1 MKKISLAVTMCLALS
16 FTLSAQ
22 RSMPQALQKLMN
34 AEYAI
39 SSLYVDSVNEDKLV
53 EEAIKG
59 MLESLDPHSSYTDAK
74 ETKELEEPL
83 QGEFSGVGIQFNMN
97 KDTLYVI
104 QTVPGGPSERVGV
117 LAGDRIIYV
126 NDTIIAGVK
135 MKNSDIQKRLRG
147 KKGTNVTIKV
157 KRPGVK
163 ELITFRI
170 TRDNIPLHSIDAQYM
185 LDERT
190 GYLRISRFGAK
201 THEEMMDALKE
212 LKKQGMTQLIMDLSD
227 NGGGYLNA
235 AIDMCNEFL
244 DRGQLMVYTE
254 GDNSPRNEA
263 NANGWGEY
271 QDLHMVVMVNQYSAS
286 AAEIFAGAMQDW
298 DRAVIVGRRTFGK
311 GLVQRP
317 FKFEDGSMMRLT
329 VARYYTPSGRCIQK
343 PYNRGDKKAYEKE
356 LLERANEGEYYSL
369 DSIQFNDSLRYT
381 TRLNH
386 RIIYGGGGV
395 MPDVYVPIDTSEY
408 STYYRDLS
416 AKGIL
421 NQYVIKYVD
430 KNRKSI
436 AKQYSTLDAYD
447 RGFAVSDEMMRD
459 LIAMGEQDSVKF
471 DEEKYRTSELLLKD
485 IVKGLIARDVYGDQS
500 AYNVIINHRNP
511 DLKAA
516 IEVLN
521 DRERFDRLLREGNP
535 EYERLVKKND
545 SNPYFLN
552 DRITVFY
559 SRMPFFLESDTNYDI
574 EGLTPETEYEVQVQ
588 ANGDAG
594 TSPWTESLIFVTTK
608 KTSIEE
614 ISADVK
620 GDNRYYNMM
629 GQQVD
634 GNNLPAGIY
643 IHNGKKILVK

>member
-22 RSMPQALQKLMN
+22 RSLPQALQKLMN

-254 GDNSPRNEA
+254 GENSPRNEA

-356 LLERANEGEYYSL
+356 LLDRANEGEYYSL

-436 AKQYSTLDAYD
+436 AKQYGTLGAFD

-521 DRERFDRLLREGNP
+521 DHERFDRLLREGNP

-545 SNPYFLN
+545 
-552 DRITVFY
+552 
-559 SRMPFFLESDTNYDI
+559 
-574 EGLTPETEYEVQVQ
+574 
-588 ANGDAG
+588 
-594 TSPWTESLIFVTTK
+594 
-608 KTSIEE
+608 
-614 ISADVK
+614 
-620 GDNRYYNMM
+620 
-629 GQQVD
+629 
-634 GNNLPAGIY
+634 
-643 IHNGKKILVK
+643 

>member
-1 MKKISLAVTMCLALS
+1 MKKILFAVTMCMALS
-16 FTLSAQ
+16 FTTTAQ
-22 RSMPQALQKLMN
+22 RSMPQALQKLLN

-201 THEEMMDALKE
+201 THEEMMDALEE
-212 LKKQGMTQLIMDLSD
+212 LKKQGMTQLVMDLSD

-263 NANGWGEY
+263 NANGWGEHK
-271 QDLHMVVMVNQYSAS
+271 DLHMVVMVNQYSAS

-343 PYNRGDKKAYEKE
+343 PYSRGDKKAYEKE
-356 LLERANEGEYYSL
+356 LLDRANEGEYYSL
-369 DSIQFNDSLRYT
+369 DSIQINDTVRYT

-386 RIIYGGGGV
+386 RTIYGGGGV
-395 MPDVYVPIDTSEY
+395 MPDVYVPLDTTEY

-421 NQYVIKYVD
+421 NQFAIKYVD

-436 AKQYSTLDAYD
+436 AKQYSTVNAFD
-447 RGFAVSDEMMRD
+447 RGFVVTDEMMRD
-459 LIAMGEQDSVKF
+459 LIAMGESDSIKY
-471 DEEKYRTSELLLKD
+471 DEEKYRTSERLLKD

-500 AYNVIINHRNP
+500 AYSIVINHRNP

-516 IEVLN
+516 FDILN

-535 EYERLVKKND
+535 EYERLVKK
-545 SNPYFLN
+545 
-552 DRITVFY
+552 
-559 SRMPFFLESDTNYDI
+559 
-574 EGLTPETEYEVQVQ
+574 TE
-588 ANGDAG
+588 
-594 TSPWTESLIFVTTK
+594 K
-608 KTSIEE
+608 
-614 ISADVK
+614 
-620 GDNRYYNMM
+620 
-629 GQQVD
+629 
-634 GNNLPAGIY
+634 
-643 IHNGKKILVK
+643 

>member
-22 RSMPQALQKLMN
+22 RSLPQALQKLMN

-254 GDNSPRNEA
+254 GENSPRNEA

-436 AKQYSTLDAYD
+436 AKQYSTLDAFD

-545 SNPYFLN
+545 
-552 DRITVFY
+552 
-559 SRMPFFLESDTNYDI
+559 
-574 EGLTPETEYEVQVQ
+574 
-588 ANGDAG
+588 
-594 TSPWTESLIFVTTK
+594 
-608 KTSIEE
+608 
-614 ISADVK
+614 
-620 GDNRYYNMM
+620 
-629 GQQVD
+629 
-634 GNNLPAGIY
+634 
-643 IHNGKKILVK
+643 

>member
-1 MKKISLAVTMCLALS
+1 MNKILVTISLFLALS
-16 FTLSAQ
+16 VTAAAQ
-22 RSMPQALQKLMN
+22 RAMPQQMQKLLN

-39 SSLYVDSVNEDKLV
+39 STLYVDSVNEEKLI
-53 EEAIKG
+53 EDAIKG

-97 KDTLYVI
+97 QDTLYVI
-104 QTVPGGPSERVGV
+104 QTIPGGPSERVGV
-117 LAGDRIIYV
+117 LAGDRIIFV
-126 NDTIIAGVK
+126 NDTTIAGVK

-147 KKGTNVTIKV
+147 KKGSQVTIKV

-212 LKKQGMTQLIMDLSD
+212 LKKQGMTQLVMDLSD

-254 GDNSPRNEA
+254 GANSPRNEA
-263 NANGWGEY
+263 NANGWGDY
-271 QDLHMVVMVNQYSAS
+271 KDLHMVVMVNQYSAS

-343 PYNRGDKKAYEKE
+343 PYKPGDKKAYENE
-356 LLERANEGEYYSL
+356 LLERANEGEYYCL
-369 DSIQFNDSLRYT
+369 DSIQFNDTLRYT
-381 TRLNH
+381 TRLH
-386 RIIYGGGGV
+386 GRTIYGGGGV
-395 MPDVYVPIDTSEY
+395 MPDVYVPIDTTEY
-408 STYYRDLS
+408 STYYRDMS
-416 AKGIL
+416 AKGII
-421 NQYVIKYVD
+421 NQYVIQYVD
-430 KNRKSI
+430 KHRKGIS
-436 AKQYSTLDAYD
+436 KQFVTLKEFDN
-447 RGFAVSDEMMRD
+447 GFVVTDEMMRD
-459 LIAMGEQDSVKF
+459 FIAMGEKDSVKF
-471 DEEKYRTSELLLKD
+471 DEEKYRTSEQLLKD
-485 IVKGLIARDVYGDQS
+485 IIKGLIARDVYGDQS
-500 AYNVIINHRNP
+500 AYNVIINHRNR

-516 IEVLN
+516 LDVLN
-521 DRERFDRLLREGNP
+521 DRERFERLLREGNP
-535 EYERLVKKND
+535 EYERLVK
-545 SNPYFLN
+545 
-552 DRITVFY
+552 RTA
-559 SRMPFFLESDTNYDI
+559 E
-574 EGLTPETEYEVQVQ
+574 
-588 ANGDAG
+588 
-594 TSPWTESLIFVTTK
+594 
-608 KTSIEE
+608 
-614 ISADVK
+614 
-620 GDNRYYNMM
+620 
-629 GQQVD
+629 
-634 GNNLPAGIY
+634 
-643 IHNGKKILVK
+643 

>member
-22 RSMPQALQKLMN
+22 RSLPQALQKLMN

-343 PYNRGDKKAYEKE
+343 PYSRVDKKAYEKE
-356 LLERANEGEYYSL
+356 LLDRANEGEYYSL

-436 AKQYSTLDAYD
+436 AKQYSTLDAFD

-545 SNPYFLN
+545 
-552 DRITVFY
+552 
-559 SRMPFFLESDTNYDI
+559 
-574 EGLTPETEYEVQVQ
+574 
-588 ANGDAG
+588 
-594 TSPWTESLIFVTTK
+594 
-608 KTSIEE
+608 
-614 ISADVK
+614 
-620 GDNRYYNMM
+620 
-629 GQQVD
+629 
-634 GNNLPAGIY
+634 
-643 IHNGKKILVK
+643 

>member
-1 MKKISLAVTMCLALS
+1 MKKILFLVGPLLALS
-16 FTLSAQ
+16 LSMNAQ
-22 RSMPQALQKLMN
+22 RTMTMPQAMQKLLN

-39 SSLYVDSVNEDKLV
+39 SSLYVDSVNEDKLI
-53 EEAIKG
+53 EDAIKG
-59 MLESLDPHSSYTDAK
+59 MLENLDPHSSYTDAK

-126 NDTIIAGVK
+126 NDTTIAGVK

-147 KKGTNVTIKV
+147 KKGTEVTIKV

-201 THEEMMDALKE
+201 THEEMMDALHE

-254 GDNSPRNEA
+254 GQNAPRNEA
-263 NANGWGEY
+263 NANGWGNY
-271 QDLHMVVMVNQYSAS
+271 KDLHMVVMVNQYSAS

-298 DRAVIVGRRTFGK
+298 DRAVVVGRRTFGK

-317 FKFEDGSMMRLT
+317 FKFDDGSMMRLT

-343 PYNRGDKKAYEKE
+343 PYNRGDKKAYEHE
-356 LLERANEGEYYSL
+356 LLDRANEGEYYSL

-381 TRLNH
+381 TRLNG
-386 RIIYGGGGV
+386 RTIYGGGGV
-395 MPDVYVPIDTSEY
+395 MPDVYVPVDTSEY
-408 STYYRDLS
+408 STYYRDMT
-416 AKGIL
+416 AKGII
-421 NQYVIKYVD
+421 NQYVISYVD
-430 KNRKSI
+430 KHRKDI
-436 AKQYSTLDAYD
+436 AKQYKTVKDFD
-447 RGFAVSDEMMRD
+447 NGFIVTDEMMRD
-459 LIAMGEQDSVKF
+459 FIARGEQDSVKY
-471 DEEKYRTSELLLKD
+471 DEEKYRISEQLLKD
-485 IVKGLIARDVYGDQS
+485 IIKGLIARDVYGDQS
-500 AYNVIINHRNP
+500 AYSIIINHRNR
-511 DLKAA
+511 DLQAA
-516 IEVLN
+516 IAVLN

-535 EYERLVKKND
+535 EYERLVKK
-545 SNPYFLN
+545 S
-552 DRITVFY
+552 
-559 SRMPFFLESDTNYDI
+559 
-574 EGLTPETEYEVQVQ
+574 
-588 ANGDAG
+588 
-594 TSPWTESLIFVTTK
+594 
-608 KTSIEE
+608 
-614 ISADVK
+614 
-620 GDNRYYNMM
+620 
-629 GQQVD
+629 
-634 GNNLPAGIY
+634 
-643 IHNGKKILVK
+643 GK